1 MPHYRCQ
8 RSVAVVFTIFEE
20 VLGGLSYYSHRMLKV
35 HTNKRNDHEM
45 FENEDEFST
54 ELNLLYISTH
64 DSESSLDMK

>member
-1 MPHYRCQ
+1 
-8 RSVAVVFTIFEE
+8 
-20 VLGGLSYYSHRMLKV
+20 MLKV